1 MKDLVI
7 IGSGPAGITAAIY
20 ALRAGLN
27 VTICEANIYGGQC
40 SIIGKI
46 ENYPGIESISG
57 PDFSVA
63 LYNQAKKLGAEFIF
77 NRAKNVSLKGSEKS
91 VTLDDGMTLACK
103 SVIIANG
110 LKRRRLGC
118 TGEREFSGRGVSYCA
133 TCDGSFFKSKKVLIV
148 GGGNTALQDALYLSN
163 ICEKVFIVLRKNS
176 FRGESFLVDAVK
188 HRSNIEIRFES
199 VLEEIKGEK
208 IVKGVVLKSKNGIYE
223 NLSIDGVFIA
233 IGYEPDNAIYKDQ
246 INMDPSGYFIA
257 SEDCKTNIPGVYV
270 AGDCRK
276 KPLRQIA
283 TAISDGAVAGSKAAQ
298 YVFRMKN

>member
-20 ALRAGLN
+20 ALRAGLH
-27 VTICEANIYGGQC
+27 VTICEANVYGGQC

-63 LYNQAKKLGAEFIF
+63 LYNQAQKLGAEFVF
-77 NRAKNVSLKGSEKS
+77 SRAKNVSLKGSEKS
-91 VTLDDGMTLACK
+91 VTLDDGTALVCK

-110 LKRRRLGC
+110 LKRKLLGC
-118 TGEREFSGRGVSYCA
+118 KGEREFSGRGVSYCA
-133 TCDGSFFKSKKVLIV
+133 TCDGSFFKSKRVLIV

-163 ICEKVFIVLRKNS
+163 ICEKVFIALRKNS
-176 FRGESFLVDAVK
+176 FRGESFLVNAVK
-188 HRSNIEIRFES
+188 SRSNIEIRFES

-208 IVKGVVLKSKNGIYE
+208 TVQSVVIKSNGEFYE
-223 NLSIDGVFIA
+223 TLPIDGVFVA
-233 IGYEPDNAIYKDQ
+233 IGYEPDNAIYKGQ
-246 INMDPSGYFIA
+246 VNMDQSGYFTA
-257 SEDCKTNIPGVYV
+257 SEGCETNIPGVYV